1 MGLTDKLVE
10 ALRTAIQLNERVT
23 SLAGKV
29 ERLDADVRDID
40 RRVVRL
46 ETMVEIASQGRL
58 PPGRGERSES

>member
-23 SLAGKV
+23 SLAGKL

-46 ETMVEIASQGRL
+46 ETMVEIGSRGRL
-58 PPGRGERSES
+58 SPGRGEGKT